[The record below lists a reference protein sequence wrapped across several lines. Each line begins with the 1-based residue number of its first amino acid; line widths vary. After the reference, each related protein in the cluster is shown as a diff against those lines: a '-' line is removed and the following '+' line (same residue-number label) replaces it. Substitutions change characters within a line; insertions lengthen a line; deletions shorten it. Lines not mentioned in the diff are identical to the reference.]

1 MDSGV
6 RDMYHAF
13 FDCGPDEGGYVGWFR
28 GVK

>member
-13 FDCGPDEGGYVGWFR
+13 FDREPDEGGYVGWFR